1 MFLIFP
7 HFCLGRGLIDMA
19 KNQAMADA
27 FQRLGTSWNFT
38 MTDRNNFKTVFFD
51 PLLFVD
57 LTSNINHIYFSYR
70 HKTDSGPST
79 VGLGREELVC
89 DGG

>member
-27 FQRLGTSWNFT
+27 FQRLGTETSCNFT
-38 MTDRNNFKTVFFD
+38 TMDRNNFKTLSFD
-51 PLLFVD
+51 SLLF
-57 LTSNINHIYFSYR
+57 TSNINHIYFSYR
-70 HKTDSGPST
+70 YKTDCGPPT

-89 DGG
+89 DGS